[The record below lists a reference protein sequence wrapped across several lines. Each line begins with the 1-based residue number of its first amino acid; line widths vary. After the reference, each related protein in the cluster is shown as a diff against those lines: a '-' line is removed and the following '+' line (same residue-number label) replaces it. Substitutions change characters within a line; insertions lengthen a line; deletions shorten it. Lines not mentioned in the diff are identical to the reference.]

1 MVSTDHKY
9 SVVRFKKLHIRNVG
23 SIHVSGNVPTLP
35 WVRFRVLVR
44 AELGLGLSLRE
55 GE

>member
-9 SVVRFKKLHIRNVG
+9 SVVRFKKSHRNVG
-23 SIHVSGNVPTLP
+23 SMQISGNVPTLP
-35 WVRFRVLVR
+35 WVRFRVWVR